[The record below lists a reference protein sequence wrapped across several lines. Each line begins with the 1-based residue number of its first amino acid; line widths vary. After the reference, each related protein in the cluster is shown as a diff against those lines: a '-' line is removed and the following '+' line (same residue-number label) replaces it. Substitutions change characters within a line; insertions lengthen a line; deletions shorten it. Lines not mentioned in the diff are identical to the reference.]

1 MKPELQQGAYMF
13 LRALSAFLVL
23 PCMVGGVFPALIFA
37 FDPWRRGGFLSGYLV
52 IGLGLFLLLWCVRD
66 FYISGKGT
74 LAPWNP
80 PRKLVIVGL
89 YQFHRNPMYIG
100 VLLILT
106 GWCMASGSIIM
117 IVYTVCIAT
126 LFHLR
131 VIRNEEP
138 WLEEEFG
145 EDWLAYSE
153 AVNRWVPRLTPWY
166 PQQK

>member
-1 MKPELQQGAYMF
+1 MF

-23 PCMVGGVFPALIFA
+23 PGLFGGVLPALIFG
-37 FDPWRRGGFLSGYLV
+37 FDPWRSGGHSSGYLV
-52 IGLGLFLLLWCVRD
+52 IGLGLFLLFWCVRD

-89 YQFHRNPMYIG
+89 YRFHRNPMYIG

-106 GWCMASGSIIM
+106 GWCLASGSTIL
-117 IVYTVCIAT
+117 IVYSASIAIM
-126 LFHLR
+126 FHLR

-145 EDWLAYSE
+145 EDWLAYSA
-153 AVNRWVPRLTPWY
+153 AVSRWMPRVTPWF
-166 PQQK
+166 PQQSENRL